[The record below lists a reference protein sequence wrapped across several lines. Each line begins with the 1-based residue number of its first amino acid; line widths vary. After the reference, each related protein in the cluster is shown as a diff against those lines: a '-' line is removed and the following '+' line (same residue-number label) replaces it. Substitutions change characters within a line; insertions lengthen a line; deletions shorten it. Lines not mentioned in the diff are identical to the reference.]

1 MSVQTNRS
9 NMIKPQK
16 IILNNGMTLL
26 LIENHASPVVAF
38 NACFRVGS
46 IVETDEE
53 AGICHLIE
61 HMIFKGTPTRKA
73 GEIAASIESAGGD
86 INAYTSFDETVYYCT
101 VSSRYFDEGLDI
113 LSDAV
118 LNPLFETSELEREK
132 PVVIEEINRS
142 HDSPSKVLSENLFK
156 TVFQKHP
163 YGRPII
169 GSKETVMSFTHEKI
183 MEFYRRWYVPEN
195 LVFVVSGDFQTDEAR
210 SKVEKI
216 FSSFSAKA
224 APSLNIVQEKPQNTA
239 RSVFLTKNFEGYYV
253 QLAFPIPNLEH
264 PDLPALDILSHVLGE
279 GLSSRLEQRI
289 KEKKSLVDSIYTYA
303 YTPKYPGVFVV
314 GFTTQEKKVIP
325 AAQAILKEIFS
336 LDHEPITHAELVLA
350 RTNIK
355 SDAWYERETVEGLAR
370 KYGYFETTL
379 GNYNFDKKYYQ
390 KIEEVEVEDLQEV
403 VQRYFRKETLNVAA
417 LFPEGHKIDLEKL
430 KPNYLCQNLTNNL
443 KVVKKA
449 SDEIQ
454 VKKLKNGIRLVFK
467 KNSNLP
473 LLSVRLVNYG
483 GLRSE
488 NPKSNGL
495 HHLLAQVLT
504 KGTQNRSAEEL
515 ALEIEGIAAGIDAF
529 SGRNV
534 DGLQGDFLSEKW
546 REGLDLFTDILLH
559 PAFDK
564 NEIEKERKN
573 TLQAIHREQDQL
585 ASIAYKKFFREL
597 YPKHPYGMPVIGTK
611 QSVQGIRLADLRAA
625 HETLLNP
632 KNMVV
637 SVVGD
642 FDPDSIEDFLNDKLS
657 PLKSKK
663 STALKLSMPEAP
675 GEIIRIEDRKSNKM
689 QTHIVLGFLGTKI
702 NSQDRY
708 SLDVLNNILAGQ
720 GGRLFIELR
729 DKLSL
734 AYSVTSFSQ
743 EGLERGFFSVY
754 IATEPQK
761 VNKAIE
767 GILRELS
774 KIKTELVSENEI
786 ERAKKYI
793 VGSYE
798 IDLQRNATVAN
809 QLAFNELY
817 GLGAREIRKLPEKIL
832 KINREDVLKT
842 ANKYFNLDAYV
853 LSIVGG

>member
-1 MSVQTNRS
+1 
-9 NMIKPQK
+9 MIKPQK
-16 IILNNGMTLL
+16 IILENGITLL

-46 IVETDEE
+46 LVETHEE

-118 LNPLFETSELEREK
+118 MNPLFETSELEREK

-142 HDSPSKVLSENLFK
+142 HDTPGKVLSEELFK
-156 TVFQKHP
+156 TVFQTHP

-183 MEFYRRWYVPEN
+183 LEFYRRWYVPQN
-195 LVFVVSGDFQTDEAR
+195 LVFVVSGDFNTEYAHKKITQIFLSLPNTKPPVVKIPTETHQT
-210 SKVEKI
+210 S
-216 FSSFSAKA
+216 
-224 APSLNIVQEKPQNTA
+224 P

-253 QLAFPIPNLEH
+253 QLAFPIPSLDH
-264 PDLPALDILSHVLGE
+264 PDLPALDILSHILGE

-289 KEKKSLVDSIYTYA
+289 KEKQSLVDSIYTYA
-303 YTPKYPGVFVV
+303 YTPKNPGVFVI
-314 GFTTQEKKVIP
+314 GFTTQENKVIK
-325 AAQAILKEIFS
+325 AAQTILNEIFS
-336 LDHEPITHAELVLA
+336 LDQEPITHAELALA

-379 GNYNFDKKYYQ
+379 GDYSFDKKYYQ
-390 KIEEVEVEDLQEV
+390 KIEEVEPEDLQQV
-403 VQRYFRKETLNVAA
+403 TQRYFRKEALNVAS
-417 LFPEGHKIDLEKL
+417 LFPEAHKVDVSKL
-430 KPNYLCQNLTNNL
+430 KPNALFASLASVT
-443 KVVKKA
+443 KTKKKF

-454 VKKLKNGIRLVFK
+454 VKKLKNGIRLVLK
-467 KNSNLP
+467 PNPNLP
-473 LLSVRLVNYG
+473 LLSVRLANFG
-483 GLRSE
+483 GLRFETS
-488 NPKSNGL
+488 KKNGG
-495 HHLLAQVLT
+495 HHLLAQVLS
-504 KGTQNRSAEEL
+504 KGTQTRSAQEL

-529 SGRNV
+529 SGRNI

-546 REGLDLFTDILLH
+546 REGFDLFTDILLH
-559 PAFDK
+559 PALDK

-573 TLQAIHREQDQL
+573 TLQAIHLEQDQL
-585 ASIAYKKFFREL
+585 ASIAYKKFFKEL
-597 YPKHPYGMPVIGTK
+597 YPNHPYGMPVIGTK
-611 QSVQGIRLADLRAA
+611 ETVKSITRADLVKI
-625 HETLLNP
+625 HQDLLNP
-632 KNMVV
+632 KEMVV

-642 FDPDSIEDFLNDKLS
+642 FDPNAIEDFLSDKLQTLKAQKTY
-657 PLKSKK
+657 PLK
-663 STALKLSMPEAP
+663 LQDPQAP
-675 GEIIRIEDRKSNKM
+675 TELIRVEDRKSNKM

-702 NSQDRY
+702 NSKDRY

-743 EGLERGFFSVY
+743 EGLERGFFTVY

-767 GILRELS
+767 GILRELG
-774 KIKTELVSENEI
+774 KIKSELVSEAEF
-786 ERAKKYI
+786 ERSKKYI

-798 IDLQRNATVAN
+798 IDLQRNSNVAN

-817 GLGAREIRKLPEKIL
+817 GLGAKEIKKLPEKIL
-832 KINREDVLKT
+832 QVTREDVLKS
-842 ANKYFNLDAYV
+842 AHKYLNLDAYI